1 MRAARAPR
9 PWLIAPRRCISLAM
23 SERFGRIVGSARFQ
37 HFVTGVILLAAIL
50 VGLETSPSLVERYGH
65 VLHALDRLVL
75 GIFVLEI
82 ALKLGA
88 EGTRPWRFFRD
99 PWNVFDFAIVALAFL
114 PIEGTYVT
122 VLRLARLLR
131 ALRLIRAVPRL
142 QILVGALLKSIPS
155 MGYVSVLLLLVFYM
169 YGVAGVFLFGK
180 NDPFRFGTL
189 ARALITLFQVA
200 TAEDWSTT
208 LYTQMYGCAFAG
220 YDGKEQLCTAPGA
233 RPILAP
239 FYFISFILI
248 GTMIILN
255 LFIGVIMNSMSES
268 QREAEEHAERE
279 RLHGAKPSDSTQQL
293 GADLESLE
301 RQLADLQQTVR
312 TLARRAHLQTEARP
326 ELDSSNG

>member
-1 MRAARAPR
+1 
-9 PWLIAPRRCISLAM
+9 M
-23 SERFGRIVGSARFQ
+23 SESFGRIVDSARFQ

-50 VGLETSPSLVERYGH
+50 VGIETSPALVERHGD

-88 EGTRPWRFFRD
+88 EGKRPWRFFRD
-99 PWNVFDFAIVALAFL
+99 PWNVFDFAIVAVAFL

-155 MGYVSVLLLLVFYM
+155 MGYVSLLLLLVFYV

-189 ARALITLFQVA
+189 AKALITLFQVA

-208 LYTQMYGCAFAG
+208 LYTQMYSCATHG
-220 YDGKEQLCTAPGA
+220 YDGRAQLCVAPSA

-268 QREAEEHAERE
+268 QREAEEQVERE
-279 RLHGAKPSDSTQQL
+279 RLRKDTRKQSVQRL
-293 GADLESLE
+293 EADLESLE
-301 RQLADLQQTVR
+301 KQLAEMQHVVR
-312 TLARRAHLQTEARP
+312 TLARRVHVQSEAETRTP
-326 ELDSSNG
+326 LDSSSG